1 MEESLKLPFLIV
13 KNEKAK
19 EVASNLII
27 IESRGKAKLS
37 KICQKESKQKVF
49 RFPNRTSYLVILTS
63 YPKS

>member
-37 KICQKESKQKVF
+37 KICQKESK
-49 RFPNRTSYLVILTS
+49 
-63 YPKS
+63 